1 MIVLFQVLLNLRRLQ
16 GDTLAVLLPESL
28 HCLVRLEGELLG
40 LVCHQSFLTIICR
53 LIVAS
58 FFLELIRQALHNGAR
73 THHKAHLT
81 LITSAL
87 RLLRN
92 NPL

>member
-1 MIVLFQVLLNLRRLQ
+1 MIILFQVLLDPRRLQ
-16 GDTLAVLLPESL
+16 GDTLAILLPESL

-40 LVCHQSFLTIICR
+40 LVRHQSFLTIVCR
-53 LIVAS
+53 FIVAS
-58 FFLELIRQALHNGAR
+58 FFLELIRQTLHDGAR
-73 THHKAHLT
+73 SHHKAHLT

-87 RLLRN
+87 RLLRY